1 MSQDAQTSELTM
13 GASLAPLASGSDRKK
28 ASAPST
34 EGLGFVL
41 DVPIELTVEIGRK
54 TLKISEVLAMG
65 PGSIL
70 ELDKASGEP
79 LDVLLNNRCVARG
92 EAVVIGD
99 RYGVRITEVFAMD
112 EKRGGAR

>member
-1 MSQDAQTSELTM
+1 MSQDLIGDEQHG
-13 GASLAPLASGSDRKK
+13 GADLATEEKK
-28 ASAPST
+28 PRST
-34 EGLGFVL
+34 AGADLGFVM

-54 TLKISEVLAMG
+54 TMRIADVLTLG

-70 ELDKASGEP
+70 ELDI
-79 LDVLLNNRCVARG
+79 LLNNRCVARG

-112 EKRGGAR
+112 EKRGGVR

>member
-1 MSQDAQTSELTM
+1 MSGDLICDEQET
-13 GASLAPLASGSDRKK
+13 GADLATEERKPR
-28 ASAPST
+28 ASA
-34 EGLGFVL
+34 GADLGFVM

-54 TLKISEVLAMG
+54 TMRIADVLTLG

-79 LDVLLNNRCVARG
+79 LDLLLNNRCVARG

-99 RYGVRITEVFAMD
+99 RYGVRITEVFALD
-112 EKRGGAR
+112 EKRGGVR

>member
-1 MSQDAQTSELTM
+1 MSIEQDGSGAELAEKKRSVSP
-13 GASLAPLASGSDRKK
+13 GAD
-28 ASAPST
+28 
-34 EGLGFVL
+34 LGFVM

-54 TLKISEVLAMG
+54 TMKISDVLSLG

-79 LDVLLNNRCVARG
+79 LDVFLNNRCVARG

>member
-1 MSQDAQTSELTM
+1 MSADEQMDGNDGAGLATDQRRSTAQSG
-13 GASLAPLASGSDRKK
+13 GAD
-28 ASAPST
+28 
-34 EGLGFVL
+34 LGFVM

-54 TLKISEVLAMG
+54 TMKISEVLALG

-79 LDVLLNNRCVARG
+79 LDVFLNNRCVARG

>member
-1 MSQDAQTSELTM
+1 MSGDLLEQEQDGVAD
-13 GASLAPLASGSDRKK
+13 LATDGKK
-28 ASAPST
+28 PRVNAGT
-34 EGLGFVL
+34 DLGFVM

-54 TLKISEVLAMG
+54 TMKIAEVLTLG

-79 LDVLLNNRCVARG
+79 LDVFLNNRCVARG

-112 EKRGGAR
+112 EKRGGSR

>member
-1 MSQDAQTSELTM
+1 MSQEMMNDEQQGNAD
-13 GASLAPLASGSDRKK
+13 LATDDKK
-28 ASAPST
+28 PRASA
-34 EGLGFVL
+34 GADLGFVM

-54 TLKISEVLAMG
+54 TMRIAEVLTLG

-112 EKRGGAR
+112 EKRGGVR

>member
-1 MSQDAQTSELTM
+1 MSSVEDGSQGTE
-13 GASLAPLASGSDRKK
+13 LASR
-28 ASAPST
+28 
-34 EGLGFVL
+34 EGKRSQGADLGFVM

-54 TLKISEVLAMG
+54 TMKISDVLSLGA
-65 PGSIL
+65 GSIL

-79 LDVLLNNRCVARG
+79 LDVFLNNRCVARG

-99 RYGVRITEVFAMD
+99 RYGVRITEVFAVD